1 MTMGNSLEA
10 RLKELL
16 DAYPAKSSLYCV
28 DLTTHLPIAA
38 IRENTRT
45 VSASCIK
52 LPVLLCALQEVMEG
66 RLHLEQFVP
75 VSEKDYCDDT
85 AVFEEEYRKDGL
97 TLKEMLYW
105 MIVSSDNTATNTII
119 TLLGFDHVNS
129 YCQKIGLTQ
138 TSLQRKMLDFQAIAQ
153 GRNNYT
159 SPVDLYRIFS
169 MLYQGKILNRSLRDI
184 AFDFLSRCRF
194 TGGLQRYIPD
204 PVVVAHKP
212 GGLDHL
218 SHDAGI
224 FLLKDRPFYLGIF
237 TWDGPALD
245 GQPQQNRLIG
255 QLSRMVYDAVK
266 GGTLR

>member
-1 MTMGNSLEA
+1 MDNLTQ
-10 RLKELL
+10 RLAAVM
-16 DAYPAKSSLYCV
+16 DAFPAKTALYCV
-28 DLTTHLPIAA
+28 DLATGAPIAA
-38 IRENTRT
+38 IRETSRV
-45 VSASCIK
+45 VSASTIK
-52 LPVLLCALQEVMEG
+52 VPILCCALQDVMDG
-66 RLHLEQFVP
+66 TLSLEQTLSISAQDF
-75 VSEKDYCDDT
+75 CDDT
-85 AVFEEEYRKDGL
+85 EVFVPNYRQAGASL
-97 TLKEMLYW
+97 WEMLYW

-129 YCQKIGLTQ
+129 YCQRIGLTQ

-159 SPVDLYRIFS
+159 SPMDLYHIFS
-169 MLYQGKILNRSLRDI
+169 MLYQGKILNQSLRDI
-184 AFDFLSRCRF
+184 AFDFLSRCRC